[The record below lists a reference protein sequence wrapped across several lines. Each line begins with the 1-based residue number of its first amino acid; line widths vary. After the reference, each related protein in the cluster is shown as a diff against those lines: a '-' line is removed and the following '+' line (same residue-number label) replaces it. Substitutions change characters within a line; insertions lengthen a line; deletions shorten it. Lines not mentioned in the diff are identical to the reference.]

1 MTRKDKD
8 RKAGPA
14 KEQPPKKSF
23 GRRVGE
29 GIDAIGV
36 IGKTAVERPRELPR
50 HAEGMLR
57 RWFRNVWAVRGGGLY
72 AVGFAVTFL
81 YLEIVEIIT
90 DDIPTLFTIN
100 ILSSDLIDYV
110 ISFIVDTFM
119 NFVSALIWPVPVA
132 SFAPP
137 WGAVGLGIAFILFN
151 RFLKEPV
158 QRWLDIDADEA

>member
-8 RKAGPA
+8 RKARPA
-14 KEQPPKKSF
+14 KERPPKKSF

-36 IGKTAVERPRELPR
+36 FGKTAVERPRELPR

-119 NFVSALIWPVPVA
+119 NFVSALIWPVPVV

-137 WGAVGLGIAFILFN
+137 WGAVGLGIAFVVFN
-151 RFLKEPV
+151 RFLKDPV
-158 QRWLDIDADEA
+158 QRWLDIDADDA

>member
-1 MTRKDKD
+1 M
-8 RKAGPA
+8 
-14 KEQPPKKSF
+14 
-23 GRRVGE
+23 
-29 GIDAIGV
+29 
-36 IGKTAVERPRELPR
+36 
-50 HAEGMLR
+50 
-57 RWFRNVWAVRGGGLY
+57 RGGGLY

-119 NFVSALIWPVPVA
+119 NFVSALIWPVPVV